1 MSDDHETWLREQ
13 GARIVGKQSLRRYIL
28 DRMPVNYTATDMMAT
43 VNTADDYLYHLE
55 VPAALVNR
63 WSRTS
68 RQLHHIIELAERHNT
83 SPIAEYIKPIERHR
97 ELLHENPMYR
107 EAWREFQSIR
117 ALLGEDTNW
126 P

>member
-1 MSDDHETWLREQ
+1 MADDHESWLQEQ
-13 GARIVGKQSLRRYIL
+13 GARIVGRQPLRRYIL

-43 VNTADDYLYHLE
+43 VNTAEDYLYHLE
-55 VPAALVNR
+55 VPAALVKR
-63 WSRTS
+63 WSKTS
-68 RQLHHIIELAERHNT
+68 RQLKYLIELADRHNSSPVTEYAKGVERH
-83 SPIAEYIKPIERHR
+83 H

-117 ALLGEDTNW
+117 ALLGEDTYW

>member
-28 DRMPVNYTATDMMAT
+28 DRMPLDYTAADMTAT
-43 VNTADDYLYHLE
+43 VNTAEDYLYHLE

-63 WSRTS
+63 WGKTS
-68 RQLHHIIELAERHNT
+68 RQLKHLIELADRHNSSPVSEYAKGVERH
-83 SPIAEYIKPIERHR
+83 H

-117 ALLGEDTNW
+117 ALLGEDTYW